1 MRVLAW
7 AARVY
12 AAVAAF
18 TGVLVAAVAAVLWA
32 TGSVTADR
40 LRAAAEALRAP
51 APAVRTASAAAP
63 AAPSAGAAPE
73 LEVLE
78 AFVSARLLEL
88 KRAREDLERQR
99 REVREAQARVRKEGE
114 ARAAAAVEAELAAN
128 VPIFSRLEGADL
140 AALLRGWE
148 DAAIVR
154 YLRALRPSKAAEVL
168 EALRT
173 GPEFE
178 EEFRRGAPGKK
189 PRLEAILEE
198 FRKAPDSAR

>member
-7 AARVY
+7 VARVY

-18 TGVLVAAVAAVLWA
+18 TGVLLVAVAAVLFA
-32 TGSVTADR
+32 TGALTAER

-51 APAVRTASAAAP
+51 APAAAPPAAPPAAAP
-63 AAPSAGAAPE
+63 AGD
-73 LEVLE
+73 LEALE
-78 AFVSARLLEL
+78 AFVSARLLQLEREREEL
-88 KRAREDLERQR
+88 ERRRRELREAEGRAR
-99 REVREAQARVRKEGE
+99 REAEG
-114 ARAAAAVEAELAAN
+114 RAAAAAEAELTAN

-140 AALLRGWE
+140 AALLRGWD
-148 DAAIVR
+148 DATIVR

-178 EEFRRGAPGKK
+178 EEFRRAAPGRK

-198 FRKAPDSAR
+198 FRKPPGTAR